1 MKNLIIAL
9 TLLFSSLS
17 YAVANQPTMVCKIG
31 DIREIRIYGPLGY
44 FYQNDIKQTSEIS
57 FPNRVELLIKEEV
70 VNTLLNSTSMVNE
83 KNEYTI
89 MSYVLGVKDLTLKK
103 VLNIFFRSDKGEVA
117 HLDINAENFSYRGR
131 GYCHLIH

>member
-1 MKNLIIAL
+1 MI
-9 TLLFSSLS
+9 
-17 YAVANQPTMVCKIG
+17 CKIG
-31 DIREIRIYGPLGY
+31 DIREVRIYGPLGY

-57 FPNRVELLIKEEV
+57 FPNKVEILIRDEV

-103 VLNIFFRSDKGEVA
+103 VLNIFFRSDKGDVA
-117 HLDINAENFSYRGR
+117 HFDINADNFSYRGR